1 MASRSTPDP
10 GIDRHTKTGHRV
22 AGRGRSV
29 APSVA
34 GAPRSGR
41 GPVQTAPPWLQV
53 AAGWSWRLLIVSL
66 AIGLVFFCALRIQL
80 LFVAV
85 FIALILTAVLRPVA
99 DALARV
105 MPRPLATGLSLLAAL
120 AVVGGLFTYIGV
132 SVAGQWD
139 RLSAQFANGVGQI
152 ADWIGRTPLPIDS
165 SKLTAQNALQRGQD
179 WLNANSGQIA
189 SRVFEG
195 FGSVI
200 QVFTIIALAIFL
212 SVFFIS
218 RGRHIWVWF
227 LNQLP
232 VRVRP
237 TWRTAGAA
245 AWDSFSGYTRGIF
258 IVAATNGI
266 LASIGLA
273 LLKVPLAAPLGVLV
287 FMATFIPLI
296 GAPLAMVV
304 AMVVA
309 LAANGLWS
317 AFWVGVLIALIGQ
330 FEGHVLQPLVMGR
343 QVSLHPV
350 VVAAAVTAGTLLAG
364 VLGAVVA
371 VPLVSVGWAVFSH
384 LRHEDAPTESVSGTG
399 ITSSITDLADAASA
413 EVP

>member
-1 MASRSTPDP
+1 MASRSTPDQ

-66 AIGLVFFCALRIQL
+66 AIGLVFFSALRIQL

-245 AWDSFSGYTRGIF
+245 ALDSFSWYTRGIF